1 MARREAPDSGT
12 PASSSRWAD
21 HAITVAHQATAV
33 ADGLHNGLG
42 LLSEDVGVHFVEVGE
57 ENLPFGPDA
66 D

>member
-1 MARREAPDSGT
+1 
-12 PASSSRWAD
+12 
-21 HAITVAHQATAV
+21 VAHQATAV